1 MDYLL
6 LDQVFPFV
14 VFGSGLILLVFFEFP
29 LFRKLAEEHLSG
41 EMLNYWRRQQV
52 MAWCFFWVGGL
63 WSLQRA
69 LSTLALL

>member
-6 LDQVFPFV
+6 LDQIFPFV
-14 VFGSGLILLVFFEFP
+14 VFAAGLVLLAFFELP
-29 LFRKLAEEHLSG
+29 LLRQLAEERLTG

-69 LSTLALL
+69 LATMSLL

>member
-6 LDQVFPFV
+6 LDQIFPFL
-14 VFGSGLILLVFFEFP
+14 VFGAGALMLLAQELPV
-29 LFRKLAEEHLSG
+29 LHRLARENLSADQ
-41 EMLNYWRRQQV
+41 LAYWRRQGA

-69 LSTLALL
+69 LELL